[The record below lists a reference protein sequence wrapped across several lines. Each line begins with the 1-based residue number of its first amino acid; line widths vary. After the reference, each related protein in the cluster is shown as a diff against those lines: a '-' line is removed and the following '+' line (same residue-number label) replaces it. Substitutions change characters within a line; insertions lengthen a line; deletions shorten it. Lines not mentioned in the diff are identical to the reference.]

1 MGGLDTAFGRTV
13 ETACSIFEYFY
24 CVSRCKGVKY
34 LFTLN
39 NWLEVTLYVLTL
51 VTLVRPRSQDISEM
65 GICVFLVWIVLLQY
79 ISK

>member
-1 MGGLDTAFGRTV
+1 M
-13 ETACSIFEYFY
+13 
-24 CVSRCKGVKY
+24 KY

>member
-1 MGGLDTAFGRTV
+1 MRTS
-13 ETACSIFEYFY
+13 EINLPQSFFPH
-24 CVSRCKGVKY
+24 KGVKY

-51 VTLVRPRSQDISEM
+51 VTLVRPRSEDISEM

>member
-1 MGGLDTAFGRTV
+1 MFHLLIDLCYLFL
-13 ETACSIFEYFY
+13 FF
-24 CVSRCKGVKY
+24 KGVKY

-39 NWLEVTLYVLTL
+39 NWLEVTLYVMTL
-51 VTLVRPRSQDISEM
+51 VTLVRPRSEDISEM